1 MDSSLRNV
9 ANVGVQGACMSL
21 NTDMALAKFYFF
33 STIFIFH
40 YVSPFPLFFSS
51 RLSSLRY
58 WTGPFAG
65 PTRISESTIGYTF
78 TPCVGS
84 FTSPGIDAR

>member
-40 YVSPFPLFFSS
+40 YVSPFPFSFLLVS
-51 RLSSLRY
+51 LLSD
-58 WTGPFAG
+58 TGRDPLQG
-65 PTRISESTIGYTF
+65 QREL
-78 TPCVGS
+78 V
-84 FTSPGIDAR
+84 SPL